1 MPRSLPFLSRRL
13 SPLALSL
20 GVVSAWLTVGSVA
33 RAGTLTVGPSGSYAL
48 PCQAIAAAKAG
59 DVVEIAAG
67 SYVDAC
73 KIGVSIT
80 LRGVGGRP
88 VITAPSPIPNQK
100 GLFAIEGSDTDVIV
114 ENLELRGAKVP
125 DENGA
130 AIRAQGRNLTVTSCV
145 LKDNENGVLGG
156 EGGVITIENTVL
168 DSNGDGKGYAHNAY
182 IGTAKKLI
190 FRGNY
195 SRAAKSGHLLK
206 SRADENIVLANRLTG
221 EDGTESYE
229 ADFPNGGTVV
239 FAYNL
244 IEQGTTTENP
254 NLLAYGEEGLPKPNN
269 TLAVVFNTFVNNR
282 GKGNETY
289 VLVGAAMK
297 GQVAIF
303 DNIFQGGGK
312 ITGFAAALTGGNFEG
327 DASLVNVAGYDFHL
341 QEGSKARDLGVD
353 ASAYLAGNPL
363 LAYVHPTSFVTRT
376 TIGSAPDAG
385 AYEWGATEV
394 GGAGGAGTGG
404 MATAGAGGTA
414 TAGAGGTA
422 TAGAGGTATA
432 GAGGT
437 ATAGAGGAATAGA
450 GGSATAGAGG
460 AATAGAGGS
469 ATAGAGGSATAGA
482 GGSATAGAGG
492 SAGSGKAGSAGA
504 VGGNAGGDTAPASED
519 DGCGC
524 RVAGAAR
531 PGDAAAG
538 LGLLAVGLAWLRRR
552 RGGNRQ
558 DS

>member
-1 MPRSLPFLSRRL
+1 MPRSLPFSSRRVC
-13 SPLALSL
+13 PFAPSL
-20 GVVSAWLTVGSVA
+20 GALTAFVAVSAATTLA
-33 RAGTLTVGPSGSYAL
+33 RAGTLTVGPTATYTS
-48 PCQAIAAAKAG
+48 PCQAVAAAKAG
-59 DVVEIAAG
+59 DVIEIAAG
-67 SYVDAC
+67 AYVDAC
-73 KIGVSIT
+73 KIGVSVT

-100 GLFAIEGSDTDVIV
+100 GIFAIEGAETDVTV

-145 LKDNENGVLGG
+145 LRDNENGVLGG
-156 EGGVITIENTVL
+156 EGGIITIENTVL

-206 SRADENIVLANRLTG
+206 SRADENVVLANRLTG

-244 IEQGTTTENP
+244 IEQGTKTENP
-254 NLLAYGEEGLPKPNN
+254 NLLAYGEEGLPKPTN

-282 GKGNETY
+282 GKGNETF
-289 VLVGAAMK
+289 VLVAGAMK

-303 DNIFQGGGK
+303 DNVFQGGGT
-312 ITGFAAALTGGNFEG
+312 ITGFGAALTGGNFEG
-327 DASLVNVAGYDFHL
+327 DASLVDAAGYDFHL
-341 QEGSKARDLGVD
+341 QESSGARDKGVD

-363 LAYVHPTSFVTRT
+363 LAYVHPTSFVSRT
-376 TIGSAPDAG
+376 TVGTAPDAG
-385 AYEWGATEV
+385 AYEWGTSE
-394 GGAGGAGTGG
+394 GGAAGAAGAGTGG
-404 MATAGAGGTA
+404 MAPAGAGGTA

-437 ATAGAGGAATAGA
+437 AAAGAGGTATAGA
-450 GGSATAGAGG
+450 GGTTTAGAGG
-460 AATAGAGGS
+460 TAAAGAGMAGASGAS
-469 ATAGAGGSATAGA
+469 AGAAGAAAGGAGAAGAAAGGAGAGDAAG
-482 GGSATAGAGG
+482 
-492 SAGSGKAGSAGA
+492 
-504 VGGNAGGDTAPASED
+504 ASED

-524 RVAGAAR
+524 RAVGGTVHARDAAGA
-531 PGDAAAG
+531 
-538 LGLLAVGLAWLRRR
+538 LGLWVVGLAWLQRRR
-552 RGGNRQ
+552 ATPRA
-558 DS
+558 